1 MAGPELAPCSSDAI
15 LQRLLDGWAGVQ
27 GAEDM
32 DGRNGPARQ
41 FRGHVVGDAG
51 EAQHLDVKHFAGR
64 LRGLEVQA
72 RVLAQAQIELVA
84 RNGFAH
90 HVMMTF
96 ELVADGRSDEVGAVG
111 IEPVLHQKI
120 DMAEVDKPEVDGDL
134 LAVGRLGPKLLHVS
148 CHDRPSL
155 DHLYGWYLEGRPGE
169 FKGCSE
175 PHRKIAAQ
183 SSPVGLRIV
192 ASLVLHGGARGASAD
207 GEAQPRNFDLP
218 FWLSASLDRFTD
230 RDRHIAS
237 CGAKR

>member
-1 MAGPELAPCSSDAI
+1 VAGPELAPRLADAI

-32 DGRNGPARQ
+32 DGRNGLPRQ
-41 FRGHVVGDAG
+41 FRGHVIGDAG

-64 LRGLEVQA
+64 LHCLEVSA
-72 RVLAQAQIELVA
+72 RVLSQAQIELVA
-84 RNGFAH
+84 RNGLAH

-111 IEPVLHQKI
+111 IEPILHQKV

-148 CHDRPSL
+148 CHDRPSPH
-155 DHLYGWYLEGRPGE
+155 HLYGWYLEGAPGQ

-175 PHRKIAAQ
+175 PNRKN
-183 SSPVGLRIV
+183 
-192 ASLVLHGGARGASAD
+192 RGAIDSY
-207 GEAQPRNFDLP
+207 GL
-218 FWLSASLDRFTD
+218 
-230 RDRHIAS
+230 
-237 CGAKR
+237 